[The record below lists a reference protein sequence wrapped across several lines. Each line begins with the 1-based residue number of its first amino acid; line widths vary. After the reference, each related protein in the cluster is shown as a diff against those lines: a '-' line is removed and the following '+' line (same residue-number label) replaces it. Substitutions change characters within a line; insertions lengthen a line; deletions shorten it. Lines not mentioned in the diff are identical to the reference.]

1 MYLINLQFLK
11 FQPSLIWILQY
22 NVFVFLFDLKIVFV
36 SEKPYV
42 IVIIVQY

>member
-11 FQPSLIWILQY
+11 FQPSFIWILQY
-22 NVFVFLFDLKIVFV
+22 VFVFLFDLKIIFV